1 MSLYKSRLTNLI
13 FLSIILLI
21 PFLEFISF
29 NSGTINERTDLRVNY
44 LTLKRLFF
52 LYIIILL
59 IVNFLYI
66 SISSYFKSDLFYLT
80 IFISFI
86 YWLIFQYNSIK
97 KIFKFKVLEEFDA
110 YDGHI
115 SFLLIFFFILIF
127 YFFFY
132 RKKILFFNILIF
144 IYLLINFVYLL
155 SDILIFKNKNIFQIN
170 SNYINYEIKLNN
182 TKKNNIYLIII
193 DAMPQIKVAD
203 RVLKTRSEE
212 FITKLNSINFKY
224 YEETKSLYGNTFLTI
239 GSLFNLNPLELKDN
253 KLPPSDISNL
263 SNPKLIFPT
272 LLRENNVSNLEYN
285 LEKNGYE
292 IKWIGSHF
300 ANCHGYNRKYCI
312 EELESN
318 NIIFNYEILSFL
330 KKTPFQ
336 PMFHNFFNIINSNFE
351 EKIIYSSNNSLSKLI
366 NFLSTQESI
375 KKPSFIFVHH
385 LVSHWPYLVDS
396 ECSYERHIGKTNK
409 LGIKKAFECNKKL
422 ILKFAEMINEKDNN
436 SVVII
441 QSDHNWE
448 LSYEN
453 SEKYGE
459 RNNIINILK
468 LNDFCKDINI
478 SKLTNINTVK
488 LALYCATHTDPTKL
502 KFYEN

>member
-1 MSLYKSRLTNLI
+1 MI
-13 FLSIILLI
+13 
-21 PFLEFISF
+21 
-29 NSGTINERTDLRVNY
+29 
-44 LTLKRLFF
+44 
-52 LYIIILL
+52 
-59 IVNFLYI
+59 
-66 SISSYFKSDLFYLT
+66 
-80 IFISFI
+80 
-86 YWLIFQYNSIK
+86 
-97 KIFKFKVLEEFDA
+97 
-110 YDGHI
+110 
-115 SFLLIFFFILIF
+115 
-127 YFFFY
+127 
-132 RKKILFFNILIF
+132 
-144 IYLLINFVYLL
+144 
-155 SDILIFKNKNIFQIN
+155 
-170 SNYINYEIKLNN
+170 
-182 TKKNNIYLIII
+182 
-193 DAMPQIKVAD
+193 
-203 RVLKTRSEE
+203 
-212 FITKLNSINFKY
+212 
-224 YEETKSLYGNTFLTI
+224 
-239 GSLFNLNPLELKDN
+239 
-253 KLPPSDISNL
+253 
-263 SNPKLIFPT
+263 
-272 LLRENNVSNLEYN
+272 
-285 LEKNGYE
+285 
-292 IKWIGSHF
+292 
-300 ANCHGYNRKYCI
+300 
-312 EELESN
+312 
-318 NIIFNYEILSFL
+318 
-330 KKTPFQ
+330 
-336 PMFHNFFNIINSNFE
+336 HNFFNIINSNFE